1 MYFMLFSSETFS
13 KFPLEEN
20 EMNFALLF
28 LEFFNIDKTSSVL
41 PEILVTTTKVLESTV
56 FGSRYPFTTLT

>member
-1 MYFMLFSSETFS
+1 MLFAIEIFS
-13 KFPLEEN
+13 KFPPEEN

-28 LEFFNIDKTSSVL
+28 LEFFTMDTTSSVF

-56 FGSRYPFTTLT
+56 FGRRYPFTTLT